1 MVFWGIVII
10 LIGVGLIAGSYFNW
24 NWFMKMWKDVDWVE
38 ALGRNGARVLYSI
51 IGLLGIVLGLLI
63 AIGVIKN

>member
-1 MVFWGIVII
+1 MVFWGIVIV
-10 LIGVGLIAGSYFNW
+10 LIGVMLIVGSYFNW

-51 IGLLGIVLGLLI
+51 IGLLVWGRMEKTDTKVR
-63 AIGVIKN
+63 

>member
-1 MVFWGIVII
+1 MVFWGIVIV
-10 LIGVGLIAGSYFNW
+10 LIGVMLIVGSYFNW

-63 AIGVIKN
+63 AIGVIKY